1 MSTTTRTRPATAR
14 GLDDSFRALARA
26 EWTKFRTVRGW
37 VIGALVAALVTV
49 VIVLLDH
56 SSCGI
61 VTPNGAPMA
70 CSATI
75 GPAGEAV
82 TDDFY
87 FAAQPLTG
95 NGSLTARLTALTG
108 QPSLGSWAKGGII
121 MKASTKPGSA
131 YAAMMAT
138 GTQGVRMQYDYTGD
152 IAAPGKAEPAGS
164 VSPATPLWLR
174 LVRSG
179 DTITGY
185 ESADGTTWTRVGLV
199 TLAGLPR
206 TIQAGLFATSPGTS
220 RIKSESITGTSSAS
234 GIAYATAVLDH
245 VSLAPSQAAASWRGV
260 AVGGRGPGP
269 GIGFRHAGGRFAV
282 TGSGDI
288 APGSPNGG
296 GTPVERTL
304 FGAAAGLIALIV
316 VAAMF
321 MTAEYRRSLIRVS
334 LAASPK
340 RGRLL
345 AAKALVIGSV
355 SVVAALAGALISV
368 PLGEWVLRSNGN
380 FILPV
385 SGLTQAR
392 VIIGTAA
399 IIAIAALFAL
409 ALGAIL
415 RSSAGA
421 ITIAIGTTVLPYLL
435 ATSVLPAGAADWLLR
450 LTPAAGFAVQ
460 QSQTA
465 YPQVIASYTPGNGY
479 YPLAPWAGFAVL
491 CGYAIAAFALA
502 VVLLRRRDA

>member
-14 GLDDSFRALARA
+14 GLDDSFRALVRA

-37 VIGALVAALVTV
+37 VIGMLIAALVTV

-61 VTPNGAPMA
+61 VTPNGAPVG

-121 MKASTKPGSA
+121 MKASTRPGSA
-131 YAAMMAT
+131 YAAIMLT

-152 IAAPGKAEPAGS
+152 IAAPGKTAQAGS
-164 VSPATPLWLR
+164 VSAATPLWLR

-179 DTITGY
+179 DSVTGY
-185 ESADGTTWTRVGLV
+185 ESADGTAWTTVGTV
-199 TLAGLPR
+199 TLAGLPG

-220 RIKSESITGTSSAS
+220 RITSESITGTSSS
-234 GIAYATAVLDH
+234 GGIAYATAVLDH
-245 VSLAPSQAAASWRGV
+245 VSLASSQPAGPWRGV
-260 AVGGRGPGP
+260 AVGRPGP
-269 GIGFRHAGGRFAV
+269 GTGFRHSGGRFAV

-288 APGSPNGG
+288 APGSPNDG

-304 FGAAAGLIALIV
+304 FGAVAGLITLIV
-316 VAAMF
+316 VAVMF
-321 MTAEYRRSLIRVS
+321 MTAEYRRGLLRVS
-334 LAASPK
+334 LAASPR

-355 SVVAALAGALISV
+355 SFAAALAGGLASV
-368 PLGEWVLRSNGN
+368 PLGEWLLRSNGN
-380 FILPV
+380 FILPA

-392 VIIGTAA
+392 VIVGTAA
-399 IIAIAALFAL
+399 ILAIAALFAL
-409 ALGAIL
+409 ALGAIM
-415 RSSAGA
+415 RSTAGA
-421 ITIAIGTTVLPYLL
+421 ITTAIVTTVLPYLL
-435 ATSVLPAGAADWLLR
+435 ATTMVLPAGAGDWLLA
-450 LTPAAGFAVQ
+450 LTPAAGFAIQ

-502 VVLLRRRDA
+502 LVLLRRRDA

>member
-1 MSTTTRTRPATAR
+1 MTSTTSARPATR
-14 GLDDSFRALARA
+14 PGRDDSFRALVKA

-37 VIGALVAALVTV
+37 VIGVLVAALVTV

-56 SSCGI
+56 SSCGT
-61 VTPNGAPMA
+61 VSPTGAA
-70 CSATI
+70 AGCSATI

-82 TDDFY
+82 TDDFS
-87 FAAQPLTG
+87 FARQPLTG

-121 MKASTKPGSA
+121 MKASTRPGSA
-131 YAAMMAT
+131 YAAIMLT
-138 GTQGVRMQYDYTGD
+138 GTQGVRMQYDFTGD
-152 IAAPGKAEPAGS
+152 IAAPGKTTAAS
-164 VSPATPLWLR
+164 RVSAATPQWLR

-185 ESADGTTWTRVGLV
+185 ESADGTAWTQVGRVRLS
-199 TLAGLPR
+199 GLPA

-220 RIKSESITGTSSAS
+220 RIRSQSITGTSSSA

-245 VSLAPSQAAASWRGV
+245 VSLIPGQPTGSWRGV
-260 AVGGRGPGP
+260 AVGRPGP
-269 GIGFRHAGGRFAV
+269 GIGFHQAGGRFTV

-288 APGSPNGG
+288 APGSPNDG

-321 MTAEYRRSLIRVS
+321 MTAEYRRGLLRVS

-345 AAKALVIGSV
+345 AAKALVIGPV
-355 SVVAALAGALISV
+355 SFIAALAGGLVSV
-368 PLGEWVLRSNGN
+368 PLGEWLLRSNGN
-380 FILPV
+380 FILPA

-392 VIIGTAA
+392 VIVGTAA
-399 IIAIAALFAL
+399 LLAIAALFAL

-421 ITIAIGTTVLPYLL
+421 ITIAIVTTVLPYLL
-435 ATSVLPAGAADWLLR
+435 ATTVLPAGAGDWLLR
-450 LTPAAGFAVQ
+450 LSPAAGFAIQ

-465 YPQVIASYTPGNGY
+465 YLQVIASYTPGNGY

-491 CGYAIAAFALA
+491 GGYAVAAFALA
-502 VVLLRRRDA
+502 LILLRRRDA

>member
-14 GLDDSFRALARA
+14 GLDDSFRALVRA

-37 VIGALVAALVTV
+37 VIGVLIAALVTV

-56 SSCGI
+56 SSCGT
-61 VTPNGAPMA
+61 VTPNGATVG

-82 TDDFY
+82 TDDFS

-95 NGSLTARLTALTG
+95 NGSLTARLTGLTG

-121 MKASTKPGSA
+121 MKASTRPGSA
-131 YAAMMAT
+131 YAAIMLT
-138 GTQGVRMQYDYTGD
+138 GTQGVRMQYDFTGD
-152 IAAPGKAEPAGS
+152 IAAPGKTTAAGA
-164 VSPATPLWLR
+164 VSTATPLWLR

-179 DTITGY
+179 DTVTGY
-185 ESADGTTWTRVGLV
+185 ESADGTAWTRVDKV

-245 VSLAPSQAAASWRGV
+245 VSLIPGQPARSWRWV
-260 AVGGRGPGP
+260 AVGGRGPG
-269 GIGFRHAGGRFAV
+269 IGFHRAGARFAI

-304 FGAAAGLIALIV
+304 FGAVAGLIALIV
-316 VAAMF
+316 VAVMF
-321 MTAEYRRSLIRVS
+321 MTSEYRRGLLRVS
-334 LAASPK
+334 LAASPS

-355 SVVAALAGALISV
+355 SFAAALAGGLVSV
-368 PLGEWVLRSNGN
+368 PLGEWLLRSNGN
-380 FILPV
+380 FILPA

-392 VIIGTAA
+392 VIVGTAA
-399 IIAIAALFAL
+399 ILAIAALFAL
-409 ALGAIL
+409 ALGVIM
-415 RSSAGA
+415 RSTAGA
-421 ITIAIGTTVLPYLL
+421 ITTAIVTTVLPYLL
-435 ATSVLPAGAADWLLR
+435 ATTMVLPAGAADWLLR
-450 LTPAAGFAVQ
+450 LTPAAGFAIQ

-491 CGYAIAAFALA
+491 CGYAVAAFALA
-502 VVLLRRRDA
+502 LVLLRRRDA